1 MKVRVIVSLLMT
13 IGLAALSI
21 AAFLSTGNITST
33 NTTVKQNIKS
43 KVVIAN
49 ITEKFVV
56 LATERVAFVE
66 TFSIDELTSV
76 PYQSQA
82 GIEEKSQDDY
92 LLAKIA
98 MAEAEGEDI
107 EGKALV
113 MLVVLNRV
121 QSNEF
126 PNTIEAVICQPKQ
139 FSPITDGRFD
149 KVEPNDDCWKALTMI
164 KRKNWDESMGA
175 TYFES
180 KSKSTWHSENLK
192 FLFQHGNHYFYKEY
206 EKRMDEDV

>member
-1 MKVRVIVSLLMT
+1 MKVRVIVSLLMV
-13 IGLAALSI
+13 IGLAVLSV
-21 AAFLSTGNITST
+21 AAFVNTGNITST
-33 NTTVKQNIKS
+33 NTTVKQNIKVE
-43 KVVIAN
+43 VVIAS
-49 ITEKFVV
+49 ITEKLVV
-56 LATERVAFVE
+56 LVTERAAFVE

-76 PYQSQA
+76 SYQSQA
-82 GIEEKSQDDY
+82 GKKSQDDY

-107 EGKALV
+107 EGKVLV

-121 QSNEF
+121 RSNEF
-126 PNTIEAVICQPKQ
+126 PNTVEAVIFQPKQ
-139 FSPITDGRFD
+139 FSPVMDGRFD
-149 KVEPNDDCWKALTMI
+149 RIEPNDDCWKALSMI
-164 KRKNWDESMGA
+164 KRKNWDKSMGA

-206 EKRMDEDV
+206 EKGMDEDV